1 MKNMSRGLERKLL
14 MVGSIWNMIT
24 ALITIFGYS
33 TWFKKTGVQGL
44 QNTSVDT
51 MLVGTTMIDSVS
63 KVILT
68 FGLFMFVG
76 AIVNFLI
83 ARNMQDNIIQRK
95 TLIWIACWGLLQLLV
110 MDVIGFVLFLIAFVI
125 YTAKNKAIK
134 LSQSRLESIS

>member
-1 MKNMSRGLERKLL
+1 MNRGLERKLL
-14 MVGSIWNMIT
+14 IAGSIWNMIT

-44 QNTSVDT
+44 QNTSIDT

-76 AIVNFLI
+76 AITNFLI
-83 ARNMQDNIIQRK
+83 ARNMQDNTIQRK

-110 MDVIGFVLFLIAFVI
+110 MDVIGFVIFLIAFVI

>member
-1 MKNMSRGLERKLL
+1 MSRGLERKLL
-14 MVGSIWNMIT
+14 MAGSIWNLIT

-134 LSQSRLESIS
+134 LSQNRLSSVS

>member
-1 MKNMSRGLERKLL
+1 MNRGLERKLL
-14 MVGSIWNMIT
+14 MAGSIWNMIT

-51 MLVGTTMIDSVS
+51 MFVGTTMIDSVS
-63 KVILT
+63 KVIVT

-83 ARNMQDNIIQRK
+83 ARNMQDNSIQRK
-95 TLIWIACWGLLQLLV
+95 TLIWIVCWGLFQLCV
-110 MDVIGFVLFLIAFVI
+110 MDVIGFLLFLIAFVI

-134 LSQSRLESIS
+134 LSQSRLESMS

>member
-1 MKNMSRGLERKLL
+1 MSRGLERKLL
-14 MVGSIWNMIT
+14 MAGSIWNLIT

-134 LSQSRLESIS
+134 LSQSRLSSVS

>member
-1 MKNMSRGLERKLL
+1 MSRGLERKLL